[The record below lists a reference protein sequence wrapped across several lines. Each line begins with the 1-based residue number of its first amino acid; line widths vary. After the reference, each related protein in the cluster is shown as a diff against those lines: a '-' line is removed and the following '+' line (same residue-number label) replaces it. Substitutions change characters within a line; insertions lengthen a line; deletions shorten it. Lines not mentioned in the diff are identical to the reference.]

1 MHELNEMN
9 NDYLAE
15 FHRDHFMKFDD
26 YSLKMKHEEV
36 HNDLKKYTEFG
47 LKAGYDLGH
56 VPKL

>member
-1 MHELNEMN
+1 MN